1 MIKLLSDIEYI
12 AAFRVDD
19 QAVISAYY
27 GRQRESFIKDIG
39 KRFHITNK
47 EMLTDIFQESF
58 VRFWR
63 NLKEEKLTEATLTG
77 ALAGYLYKI
86 GEYVAQETFRREGK
100 SIAVDV
106 ENERIPHIDP
116 VGMEIVRGVDDE
128 QKVMIRRTVTNMGEP
143 CATLL
148 LEFYW
153 DRRSWESIAFDHNY
167 ADANSAKTQ
176 KYKCIQK
183 LKALLLKP

>member
-1 MIKLLSDIEYI
+1 MFKILSDIEYV
-12 AAFRVDD
+12 AAFRADD

-27 GRQRESFIKDIG
+27 CRQRESFMNAIG
-39 KRFHITNK
+39 KHFHITNK
-47 EMLTDIFQESF
+47 DMLTDIFQEAF

-63 NLKEEKLTEATLTG
+63 NIKEEKLTEVNLAG
-77 ALAGYLYKI
+77 SLAGYLYKI

-100 SIAVDV
+100 SFAVDL

-128 QKVMIRRTVTNMGEP
+128 QKVKILRTVTNMGEP
-143 CATLL
+143 CSTLL

-167 ADANSAKTQ
+167 KDANSAKTQ

>member
-12 AAFRVDD
+12 AAFRAND
-19 QAVISAYY
+19 QAVITAYY
-27 GRQRESFIKDIG
+27 RQQRESFINDIG
-39 KRFHITNK
+39 KRFHITNQ
-47 EMLTDIFQESF
+47 EMLTDIFQEAI
-58 VRFWR
+58 VRFWQ
-63 NLKEEKLTEATLTG
+63 NIQNDKLTEATLTG
-77 ALAGYLYKI
+77 SLSGYLYKI

-128 QKVMIRRTVTNMGEP
+128 QKVKIRRTVTNMGEP

-153 DRRSWESIAFDHNY
+153 DRRSWESIAIDHNY
-167 ADANSAKTQ
+167 KDANSAKTQ

>member
-1 MIKLLSDIEYI
+1 MNKLLSDIEYI
-12 AAFRVDD
+12 AAFLAND
-19 QAVISAYY
+19 QAVITAYY
-27 GRQRESFIKDIG
+27 KRQREPFIRDIS
-39 KRFHITNK
+39 KNFRITNK
-47 EMLTDIFQESF
+47 ERLTDIFQESF

-63 NLKEEKLTEATLTG
+63 NIRRKKLTEANLTG
-77 ALAGYLYKI
+77 SLAGYLYKV
-86 GEYVAQETFRREGK
+86 GENVVKETFRREGK
-100 SIAVDV
+100 CIAVDI

-116 VGMEIVRGVDDE
+116 VGMEIVRGVEDE

-153 DRRSWESIAFDHNY
+153 DKHSWETIAIDHNY